1 MTDDEVESCLA
12 GIHKLVRQIAKAYFA
27 DDALVDE
34 AVQEHALDCWQV
46 RKQADSAQDPRR
58 YFINRAHFVCLRL
71 RQARYT
77 RQITLEVVDNIIEPP
92 TGSEHSHLRDLA
104 VRQAFNSLPS
114 HLWVVAWLVH
124 GEGFLVSE
132 TAKRLGLPRL
142 LAEQRL
148 GEATTQLRALLKDWR

>member
-1 MTDDEVESCLA
+1 MTDDEVEQCLLD
-12 GIHKLVRQIAKAYFA
+12 IRKLVRQIAKVYFA

-58 YFINRAHFVCLRL
+58 YFINRAHYVCLRL

-77 RQITLEVVDNIIEPP
+77 RQVELESVSEVVEPP
-92 TGSEHSHLRDLA
+92 AGNENSHLRDLA
-104 VRQAFNSLPS
+104 VRQAFDSLPS
-114 HLWVVAWLVH
+114 HLWAVAWLVH

-148 GEATTQLRALLKDWR
+148 GEATARLQALLKGWR